1 MKAYLLKRLLLMIPT
16 LFGIIIVSF
25 IIVKLAPGDPS
36 AQKFGGA
43 GQATAGLDAQKG
55 TEQAEKRFREKYHL
69 DEALHIQFGYFIK
82 RLFTLDLTYF
92 QQEKPIKDDMI
103 DALKITMGMNLVVFT
118 LIYVIAIPLGIFSAA
133 NPDSLVDKSSTITLF
148 IFYSLP
154 SFFVAEVLRHWFSDK
169 SGWIWFPTMNLH
181 GADAENLVGFAW
193 FIDMA
198 HHAALPIICM
208 TYGGLAY
215 ISRQM
220 RAGMMEVI
228 RQDYIRTARA
238 KGASK
243 SRVILVPAL
252 RNSLFPIITLFASLL
267 PFLVGGSVII
277 ETIFQIPGMGKF
289 SIDAVFR
296 REYDVVMAT
305 LILSSILTLFGI
317 LVSALL
323 YVLVNP
329 QVTFSDEGS

>member
-1 MKAYLLKRLLLMIPT
+1 
-16 LFGIIIVSF
+16 
-25 IIVKLAPGDPS
+25 
-36 AQKFGGA
+36 
-43 GQATAGLDAQKG
+43 
-55 TEQAEKRFREKYHL
+55 
-69 DEALHIQFGYFIK
+69 
-82 RLFTLDLTYF
+82 
-92 QQEKPIKDDMI
+92 
-103 DALKITMGMNLVVFT
+103 MGMNLVVFT

-243 SRVILVPAL
+243 SRVILVHAL

-305 LILSSILTLFGI
+305 LILSSVLTLFGI
-317 LVSALL
+317 LVSDLL

-329 QVTFSDEGS
+329 QVTFSDEE